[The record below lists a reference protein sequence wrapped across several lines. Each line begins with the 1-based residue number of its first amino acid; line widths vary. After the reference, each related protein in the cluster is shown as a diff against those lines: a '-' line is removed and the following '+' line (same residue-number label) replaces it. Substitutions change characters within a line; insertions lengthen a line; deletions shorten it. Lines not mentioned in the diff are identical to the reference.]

1 MHVEENDNKFYW
13 KMDFWNLK
21 TLGMKNVELVLFKEL
36 ESGKLFEEK
45 GLENYFQKSK
55 DEKVKESHVAQRL
68 HAKGGHARFS
78 RQWGKIGR

>member
-1 MHVEENDNKFYW
+1 
-13 KMDFWNLK
+13 
-21 TLGMKNVELVLFKEL
+21 MKNVELGLFKEL
-36 ESGKLFEEK
+36 ESEKLFEEK

-78 RQWGKIGR
+78 RQ